1 MTIARIDGAG
11 LAGRNFETVII
22 GAGQAGLAASYCL
35 TEAGHPHIVLER
47 DRVAAS
53 WRTGRWDSFTL
64 VTPNWM
70 IRLPGF
76 EPPGLESRGLESRG
90 LESRGLDPDGFI
102 GRDDL
107 VALLE
112 DYAASFD
119 APVASGVG
127 VRRLSRAGDGFRLDT
142 TSGALFAENV
152 IVCTGY
158 FHEAQL
164 PSCAFR
170 IASEI
175 HQVHSSRYRRPDDL
189 PPGGVL
195 VVGSGQSG
203 CQIAEE
209 LLRAGRPTTLSVGAA
224 PREPRR
230 YRGRDINYW
239 FALMGGF
246 DHSLADPENPQERY
260 RPNPHCSGAGGGH
273 ALNLEAFALDGMR
286 LVGPLEGAQGTSL
299 RFAPELVANVRRADA
314 ASKEMMREI
323 DRFIEVQEIDAP
335 LPTAENSDDGQ
346 RGVHPL
352 LSETTGLDLQEEGIE
367 TIVWATGFSCDFRW
381 IDFPACDVDGYPI
394 QRRGVSPLRGLY
406 FCGQHWLHSL
416 GSGLLYG
423 VGETARHVTSHLLAA
438 RNSPRLTLLGG
449 SHAG

>member
-1 MTIARIDGAG
+1 MTIARIDRSG
-11 LAGRNFETVII
+11 LAGRAFETVIV
-22 GAGQAGLAASYCL
+22 GAGQAGLAASYYL
-35 TEAGHPHIVLER
+35 TQAGHPHVVLER

-76 EPPGLESRGLESRG
+76 EPC
-90 LESRGLDPDGFI
+90 GLDPDGFI

-127 VRRLSRAGDGFRLDT
+127 VGRLSRSGDGFRLDT
-142 TSGALFAENV
+142 TAGILTAQNV

-158 FHEAQL
+158 FHEARL
-164 PSCAFR
+164 PNCAFR
-170 IASEI
+170 IAPAI
-175 HQVHSSRYRRPDDL
+175 HQVHSSCYRRPEDL

-209 LLRAGRPTTLSVGAA
+209 LLRSGRQTTLSVGAA

-239 FALMGGF
+239 VSRMGGF
-246 DHSLADPENPQERY
+246 DRPLLDPADPQERY
-260 RPNPHCSGAGGGH
+260 RPNPHCSGVRGGH
-273 ALNLEAFALDGMR
+273 ALNLEALALDGMR
-286 LVGPLEGAQGTSL
+286 LVGPLQGAKGTTL
-299 RFAPELVANVRRADA
+299 RFAPELIANVRRADA
-314 ASKEMMREI
+314 ASKALMREI
-323 DRFIEVQEIDAP
+323 DRFIEKRAVAAP
-335 LPTAENSDDGQ
+335 LPNAENSDDGR

-352 LSETTGLDLQEEGIE
+352 LTETTELDLLEEDIE
-367 TIVWATGFSCDFRW
+367 TIVWATGFSCDFSW
-381 IDFPACDVDGYPI
+381 IDFPACDVQGYPI

-423 VGETARHVTSHLLAA
+423 VGETARHVTGHLLDAHS
-438 RNSPRLTLLGG
+438 RPRLSRLGG
-449 SHAG
+449 VHAG